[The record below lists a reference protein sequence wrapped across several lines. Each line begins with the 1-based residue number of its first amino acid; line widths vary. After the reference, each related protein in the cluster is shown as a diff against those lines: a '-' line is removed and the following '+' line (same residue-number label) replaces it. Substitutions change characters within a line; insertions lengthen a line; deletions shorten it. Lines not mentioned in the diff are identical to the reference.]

1 LNHIVINVSKSKQG
15 LLHFLLFPSG
25 SRRVVGALLIVFLL
39 CTASP
44 GIVFAAPSF
53 ERQLREAR
61 HAFDQKQ
68 YDQTLTAVEP
78 LLKEPIVS
86 TEARRLKIKSL
97 IRLARPVD
105 AFSEYEHLYDQL
117 KQDDRSLL
125 HEVAIAF
132 ITPMLK
138 DMREQMRGAA
148 YTALK
153 ELDSDEGIPYFEDG
167 LSDGSGLIRAL
178 AVEGLGRL
186 PAGRRSATLNKALED
201 QAGMVRAAA
210 IKVVGRSGDSA
221 ALGKIQRALKDEQA
235 VVRITAAGVLAKL
248 KHGEGW
254 DRVRESTTVP
264 NPEERATALRMLGEI
279 KDRRGLLILKEALTD
294 TQPSVRG
301 AAAAAMGDL
310 NAMEAVPFL
319 LEAIHDRLP
328 AVRAAAIVSLGELSA
343 TTSVSA
349 IREALHDVNLPVRAA
364 AVSSLL
370 HLGVPYDEVV
380 PTVHELA
387 QNIDPG
393 VRSAIARALSKG
405 KTREAIFAL
414 ESFLEDPLPR
424 PRIAAVRS
432 LGQSGDIAEIP
443 VLKRVLRDQDEAVR
457 ATAGGALGRILSHAR
472 KDSADKKN
480 VVK

>member
-1 LNHIVINVSKSKQG
+1 MNLSKQG
-15 LLHFLLFPSG
+15 LIESLWPACGNRWLPVTLLAVLLSG
-25 SRRVVGALLIVFLL
+25 MDSSGMLYA
-39 CTASP
+39 AS
-44 GIVFAAPSF
+44 SF
-53 ERQLREAR
+53 EHELRDARQ
-61 HAFDQKQ
+61 AFNQKQ
-68 YDQTLTAVEP
+68 YDKALTAVEP
-78 LLKEPIVS
+78 LLKAPIVA

-97 IRLARPVD
+97 IRLARPTD
-105 AFSEYEHLYDQL
+105 ALNEYDRLFEEL
-117 KQDDRSLL
+117 KQDDRPLL
-125 HEVAIAF
+125 RELAIAF

-138 DMREQMRGAA
+138 DMRDQMRGAA

-153 ELDSDEGIPYFEDG
+153 ELDSEDGIPYFEDG

-210 IKVVGRSGDSA
+210 VKVVGRADDSA
-221 ALGKIQRALKDEQA
+221 AIGKIQRALNDEQG

-254 DRVRESTTVP
+254 DRVRQSTTVS
-264 NPEERATALRMLGEI
+264 NPEERATALRMLGET
-279 KDRRGLLILKEALTD
+279 KDRRGLSILKEALTD

-301 AAAAAMGDL
+301 AAAAALGDL
-310 NAMEAVPFL
+310 SAMEAVPSL
-319 LEAIHDRLP
+319 IEAIHDRLP
-328 AVRAAAIVSLGELSA
+328 AVRAAAIVSLGELGD

-349 IREALHDVNLPVRAA
+349 IQQALHDVNLPVRAA

-370 HLGVPYDEVV
+370 HLGVPYDQVST
-380 PTVHELA
+380 TVQELGGHV
-387 QNIDPG
+387 DPG
-393 VRSAIARALSKG
+393 VRSAIARALSKA
-405 KTREAIFAL
+405 RSPEAIHVL

-432 LGQSGDIAEIP
+432 LGQTGGATEIP

-472 KDSADKKN
+472 NDSADRKRD
-480 VVK
+480 VK